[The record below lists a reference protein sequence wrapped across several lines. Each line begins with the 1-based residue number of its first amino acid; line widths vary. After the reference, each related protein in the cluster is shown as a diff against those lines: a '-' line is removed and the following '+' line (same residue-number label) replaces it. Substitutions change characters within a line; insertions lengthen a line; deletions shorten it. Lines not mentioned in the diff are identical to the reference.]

1 MAPEQASA
9 LKAEVDEIAK
19 EARALTGG
27 MDATALMKRPAS
39 GAWSV
44 AENLQHLILTADAML
59 PLAETAISRLER
71 DGRKASRPCGLGL
84 MGWLLTKSLEP
95 PSRMK
100 TRTAAPFEPGLVGD
114 PLTVCDRFLE
124 RNANL
129 GRLIARATGLATDTV
144 KVASPFNAR
153 VKYNAYAALRIVLVH
168 ARRHLRQA
176 AEVKAGART

>member
-1 MAPEQASA
+1 MTPQQASA
-9 LKAEVDEIAK
+9 LKSEGDAVAE
-19 EARALTGG
+19 EARALTDG
-27 MDATALMKRPAS
+27 MDATALKKRPAS
-39 GAWSV
+39 GGWSV

-59 PLAETAISRLER
+59 PLAETAISRLEH
-71 DGRKASRPCGLGL
+71 DGRKTSRRSRLGL

-100 TRTAAPFEPGLVGD
+100 TRTVAPFDPGSVGD
-114 PLTVCDRFLE
+114 PSTLRDRFLE

-129 GRLIARATGLATDTV
+129 GRLIARSTGLATDTV

-168 ARRHLRQA
+168 ARRHLWQA
-176 AEVKAGART
+176 AKVKAAART